1 MAMLCIAVFVNM
13 ALEKE
18 DDISERLKQEAE
30 ILQRLNAR
38 KGRRS
43 LQDQTSKSPAVPKP
57 STAKASPIAKAAAKP
72 TSPDDA
78 CEDDSDGS
86 ASDAEMADLT
96 KRTAA
101 AAVADDDAE
110 SDDSSAGSDDSEDAA
125 AATAAAAADF
135 TVLDEVERAG
145 RRTVHRVLPD
155 WLAHPQP
162 IGDSRPAPDDLP
174 SLCPELRLRLSE
186 EGIQRLFPVQA
197 AVLPELLAAAD
208 SPLPP
213 PDLCVSAPTGS
224 GKTLAFVLP
233 LIQALRG
240 VVVRRVRAL
249 AVLPTQALAAQV
261 AAVFRQYA
269 AGTTLS
275 VRLLGSDTV
284 ARERRK
290 LVEQGPRGPLSR
302 ADIVVSTPGRLMDH
316 ITGTE
321 GFSLTHLRYLV
332 IDEAD
337 RVIEMAETGWLKAVE
352 RAAAA
357 EGGPPRRATG
367 PLTAAAV
374 CAPHL
379 PLQKLLFSATL
390 SQNPEKLERLSLFQP
405 RLLVAGAA
413 PAAAQPGQFVGKF
426 TTPAGL
432 SESFAVVAPQLK
444 PLLLHHLLRR
454 PDWRRSLV
462 FVNSNEAAHRLSLLL
477 TALGARV
484 AEFSGAVPAGRRRR
498 ALAELTAGRLAAL
511 VCSDAMARG
520 MDVDSVD
527 AVVSYDIPALV
538 KTYVHRVGRTARAG
552 RPGQAVTLL
561 LERQR
566 GHFQRLMTQ
575 AGKPKG
581 QVDEMPLPLDELRQ
595 YEAAYVT
602 ALEQVQKTVE
612 TEKEEAASKLR
623 GRPAGDAQKRRNGED
638 GPTKKKKK
646 RGRKRKPT
654 ASKMETD

>member
-1 MAMLCIAVFVNM
+1 M
-13 ALEKE
+13 ALEDN
-18 DDISERLKQEAE
+18 DDVSERLKQEAE

-43 LQDQTSKSPAVPKP
+43 LQDVSAKSPAAAKQRTKEPV
-57 STAKASPIAKAAAKP
+57 SAAKAVVKP
-72 TSPDDA
+72 PSPDTADEA
-78 CEDDSDGS
+78 ESS
-86 ASDAEMADLT
+86 ASDAEMADLAE
-96 KRTAA
+96 RTAA
-101 AAVADDDAE
+101 AAVA
-110 SDDSSAGSDDSEDAA
+110 SDDDSEGGSDSDGDAA
-125 AATAAAAADF
+125 AATTDDF
-135 TVLDEVERAG
+135 TVLDEVERSG

-162 IGDSRPAPDDLP
+162 IGDRRPALAELP
-174 SLCPELRLRLSE
+174 ALCPELRARLAA
-186 EGIQRLFPVQA
+186 EGIERLFPVQA
-197 AVLPELLAAAD
+197 AVLPELLAAAE

-213 PDLCVSAPTGS
+213 ADLCVSAPTGS

-233 LIQALRG
+233 LVQALRG
-240 VVVRRVRAL
+240 AVVRRVRAL

-269 AGTTLS
+269 ADTPLC
-275 VRLLGSDTV
+275 VRLLGGDTV

-290 LVEQGPRGPLSR
+290 LVAAGPRGPLSL

-316 ITGTE
+316 INSTE
-321 GFSLTHLRYLV
+321 GFSLAHLRYLV

-357 EGGPPRRATG
+357 ADGPPRRAAG

-405 RLLVAGAA
+405 RLMVAGT
-413 PAAAQPGQFVGKF
+413 AAAAALPGQFVGKF
-426 TTPAGL
+426 TTPAEL
-432 SESFAVVAPQLK
+432 SESFSVVAPQLK
-444 PLLLHHLLRR
+444 PLLLHHLLRQ
-454 PDWRRSLV
+454 PDWERALV
-462 FVNSNEAAHRLSLLL
+462 FVNSNEAAHRLALLL
-477 TALGARV
+477 SALGARV

-498 ALAELTAGRLAAL
+498 ALAELAAGRLAAL

-520 MDVDSVD
+520 MDVDAVD

-566 GHFQRLMTQ
+566 GHFQRLMAQ
-575 AGKPKG
+575 AGKADG
-581 QVDEMPLPLDELRQ
+581 QVRETPAPLDELRQ
-595 YEAAYVT
+595 YEATYVA
-602 ALEQVQKTVE
+602 ALEQVQTTVE
-612 TEKEEAASKLR
+612 TEREEAAAKLR
-623 GRPAGDAQKRRNGED
+623 GRPAGDAQKRKSDED
-638 GPTKKKKK
+638 RAAKKKKK
-646 RGRKRKPT
+646 RVRKRKPS
-654 ASKMETD
+654 AAKMETE